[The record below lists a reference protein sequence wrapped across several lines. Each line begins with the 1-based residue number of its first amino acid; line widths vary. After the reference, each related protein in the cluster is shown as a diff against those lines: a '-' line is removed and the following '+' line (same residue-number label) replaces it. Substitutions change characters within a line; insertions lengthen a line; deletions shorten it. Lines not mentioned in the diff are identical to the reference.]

1 MVSGWAARGREAS
14 KMAMNK
20 RVVFMGMIVW
30 LENWVWEDNVGGRGS
45 SLWGRFFMIY
55 QFLWEYRPRKKTII
69 HQSVLKFLF
78 LKQKM

>member
-1 MVSGWAARGREAS
+1 MHEYTFIRMHRTDTWPPSWLVSTNR
-14 KMAMNK
+14 
-20 RVVFMGMIVW
+20 
-30 LENWVWEDNVGGRGS
+30 VWEDNVGGRGS